1 MPTRGPP
8 TPQPHQQHL
17 PGQHPE
23 PGGLSG
29 GCGPRASARAR
40 GTQHRGGRGAE
51 DGPRGDRTGQLR
63 PGRQRLGLRTLGVS
77 AACGRL
83 FRWLP
88 GSQRDLSRG
97 HRSFMPS
104 FHLYEACHSDRWP
117 SRPSADAPRPLWG
130 WTPLILNPRAG
141 HGPGAVQSEI
151 VRAQAA
157 GTEPCPSGHCAGHLG
172 TWAGLSSRQ
181 DTPRAG
187 GAWLRG
193 LGRGC
198 PRGLGAPSPEHGR
211 NTGQAEVESSVLSC
225 ELKAVLVTGP
235 RGGSHTGGREDP
247 RAALGQ
253 GPLRS
258 GRPAGTG
265 SPVPGHGHRR
275 AESRGGETGTQRNLA
290 KV

>member
-1 MPTRGPP
+1 MSGQGDSHRCKRWLHKLPPRTPRTRSAPWPRTAAWTSRAGVPARGPP

-97 HRSFMPS
+97 HRSFMSS
-104 FHLYEACHSDRWP
+104 FHLHEACHSDRWP
-117 SRPSADAPRPLWG
+117 SRPSADAPRPL
-130 WTPLILNPRAG
+130 
-141 HGPGAVQSEI
+141 
-151 VRAQAA
+151 
-157 GTEPCPSGHCAGHLG
+157 
-172 TWAGLSSRQ
+172 
-181 DTPRAG
+181 
-187 GAWLRG
+187 
-193 LGRGC
+193 
-198 PRGLGAPSPEHGR
+198 
-211 NTGQAEVESSVLSC
+211 
-225 ELKAVLVTGP
+225 
-235 RGGSHTGGREDP
+235 
-247 RAALGQ
+247 
-253 GPLRS
+253 
-258 GRPAGTG
+258 
-265 SPVPGHGHRR
+265 
-275 AESRGGETGTQRNLA
+275 
-290 KV
+290 